1 MESAGYVVT
10 RKVTIGATQ
19 PRTSISARY
28 GRDSYRLEVSDALG
42 GDVAAERFAEFMR
55 AAKGGRT
62 TLAAYL
68 DSVDTQRVTVAE
80 LNRRV
85 RS

>member
-1 MESAGYVVT
+1 MT

-28 GRDSYRLEVSDALG
+28 GRDSYRLEVSDELG
-42 GDVAAERFAEFMR
+42 GDVA
-55 AAKGGRT
+55 
-62 TLAAYL
+62 
-68 DSVDTQRVTVAE
+68 E
-80 LNRRV
+80 LNRMV